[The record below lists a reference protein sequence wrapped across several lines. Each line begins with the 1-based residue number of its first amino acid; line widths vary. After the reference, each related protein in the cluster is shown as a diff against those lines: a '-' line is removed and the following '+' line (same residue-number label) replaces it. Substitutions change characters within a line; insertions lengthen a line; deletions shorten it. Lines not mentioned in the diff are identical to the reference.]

1 MTFNSLKTFQI
12 HLLIVLIA
20 SFSLIGSSI
29 LIPNSSAEK
38 EIQIPSWIKNNA
50 GWWATNQ
57 IDDSSFLLG
66 IQYLIKEGIMVIPST
81 ETSESAGSQKVPG
94 WIKNNAGWW
103 ADGQIDDGSFVSGI
117 QWLISNGIII
127 VEERVIPTD
136 IDLRVAFIADQ
147 GNTAESIAVL
157 NLIKH
162 EGAQMVLH
170 QGDFD
175 YYDNPD
181 AWDRTISNVL
191 GDNFPYFASIG
202 HHDMKAWNGYQE
214 KLYDRLKKNPDA
226 KCIGDLGIKS
236 SCTYKGL
243 FFLLMAPGDYTND
256 SDYDSFIKKQLNDN
270 DFYWNVCSWHNDMYV
285 MQTETEPNETG
296 FEVYESC
303 KNGGAII
310 ANAHWHFYARSNTL
324 INIEN
329 HIADP
334 EWPESNKLRVE
345 EGATFIFI
353 SGLGGNSVAP
363 TTEIDSL
370 DPSIRILEG
379 STHKVYDE
387 WPINYA
393 ADQSATYG
401 ALFCTFNPGGQLNKA
416 YCYFK
421 NINGVII
428 DAFTITSFLGSYYD
442 DTNPIDVDMSGK
454 DLTGN
459 DLSNTVITDI
469 NLSNAILVDADLSNT
484 ILIGTTLTKTNLTGA
499 NLTGTTLTGMDLT
512 NTILRGANL
521 TGANLYGVN
530 LSGMDLTNTILRGA
544 NLTGANLTGTTLT
557 GMDLTNTILRGAN
570 LTGATLTGM
579 DLTNANLAGQDLSD
593 HDLTD
598 VIFTG
603 TDLSNSVLPDD
614 GLSGK
619 NFDNSILDGV
629 DLSGKDLSHS
639 LFRHASFKNTNLKN
653 TNLYSAE
660 FLEVDLTKIKN
671 KSLAG
676 ANLIGTA
683 IPYSNLSGINLD
695 GSILGFL
702 NWQNS
707 NLSGID
713 FTVISNKFIEASV
726 FKGANLSNTNFEG
739 IMFPNKNDQG
749 HMIIYEFKMINGAHL
764 ANKSLSELSL
774 ELHSK
779 KFFGRWVIEKKVV
792 GNDLLVKYIHFNDF
806 SKANLHNANLS
817 NADLT
822 STFFSQADFTNAD
835 LSNAIIKGANASK
848 ANLHNANLSNADLTG
863 AFFPQADFT
872 NADLSNAIL
881 SKTILDNA
889 ILNNVILN
897 GAILNCVNHPIC
909 IQE

>member
-1 MTFNSLKTFQI
+1 
-12 HLLIVLIA
+12 
-20 SFSLIGSSI
+20 
-29 LIPNSSAEK
+29 
-38 EIQIPSWIKNNA
+38 
-50 GWWATNQ
+50 
-57 IDDSSFLLG
+57 
-66 IQYLIKEGIMVIPST
+66 
-81 ETSESAGSQKVPG
+81 
-94 WIKNNAGWW
+94 
-103 ADGQIDDGSFVSGI
+103 
-117 QWLISNGIII
+117 
-127 VEERVIPTD
+127 
-136 IDLRVAFIADQ
+136 VAFIADQ

-329 HIADP
+329 QIADP

-345 EGATFIFI
+345 KGATFIFI

-363 TTEIDSL
+363 MTEIDSL

-393 ADQSATYG
+393 ADQDATYG

-459 DLSNTVITDI
+459 DLSNIVITDT

-521 TGANLYGVN
+521 T
-530 LSGMDLTNTILRGA
+530 D
-544 NLTGANLTGTTLT
+544 
-557 GMDLTNTILRGAN
+557 
-570 LTGATLTGM
+570 ATLTGM
-579 DLTNANLAGQDLSD
+579 DLTNANLTGQDLSD

-639 LFRHASFKNTNLKN
+639 DFKHTSFKNTNLKN
-653 TNLYSAE
+653 TNLYSTE

-707 NLSGID
+707 NLSGVD
-713 FTVISNKFIEASV
+713 FTVISNEFIEASV
-726 FKGANLSNTNFEG
+726 LRGANLSNTNFEG
-739 IMFPNKNDQG
+739 IMFSNKDEQG
-749 HMIIYEFKMINGAHL
+749 QMKYYELTITNGAYL
-764 ANKSLSELSL
+764 ANKSLAEISE
-774 ELHSK
+774 ELRKVGS
-779 KFFGRWVIEKKVV
+779 FGNWVTEKKVV
-792 GNDLLVKYIHFNDF
+792 GNDLLVKFIRYNDF
-806 SKANLHNANLS
+806 EKANLHNANLS

-822 STFFSQADFTNAD
+822 STFFPQADLTNAD
-835 LSNAIIKGANASK
+835 LSNSILRGANASK
-848 ANLHNANLSNADLTG
+848 ANLNNANLSNADLTS
-863 AFFPQADFT
+863 AYFPQADLT

>member
-1 MTFNSLKTFQI
+1 MKTFQI

-127 VEERVIPTD
+127 VEERLIHTD

-175 YYDNPD
+175 YDDDPD
-181 AWDRTISNVL
+181 AWDRMISNVL

-202 HHDMKAWNGYQE
+202 HHDTKAWNGYQE

-329 HIADP
+329 QIADP

-345 EGATFIFI
+345 KGATFIFI
-353 SGLGGNSVAP
+353 SGLGGNSVTP

-370 DPSIRILEG
+370 DPSISILEG

-393 ADQSATYG
+393 SNQNATYG

-459 DLSNTVITDI
+459 DLSNIVITDT

-512 NTILRGANL
+512 STILRGANL
-521 TGANLYGVN
+521 T
-530 LSGMDLTNTILRGA
+530 D
-544 NLTGANLTGTTLT
+544 
-557 GMDLTNTILRGAN
+557 
-570 LTGATLTGM
+570 ATLTGM
-579 DLTNANLAGQDLSD
+579 DLTNANLTGQDLSD
-593 HDLTD
+593 HDLMD

-603 TDLSNSVLPDD
+603 ADLSNSVLPDD

-639 LFRHASFKNTNLKN
+639 DFRHTSFKNTNLKN
-653 TNLYSAE
+653 TNLYSTE

-707 NLSGID
+707 NLSGVD

-726 FKGANLSNTNFEG
+726 FWRANLSNTNFEG
-739 IMFPNKNDQG
+739 VIFYDKDEQG
-749 HMIIYEFKMINGAHL
+749 QMKHYEFKITNGAYL
-764 ANKSLSELSL
+764 ANKSLSELSG
-774 ELHSK
+774 ELRKVGS
-779 KFFGRWVIEKKVV
+779 FGNWVTEKKVV
-792 GNDLLVKYIHFNDF
+792 GNDLLIKFIRYNDF
-806 SKANLHNANLS
+806 ENANLNNANLS
-817 NADLT
+817 NVDLT
-822 STFFSQADFTNAD
+822 SAIFPQADFTNAD
-835 LSNAIIKGANASK
+835 LSNSILKGVNAWK
-848 ANLHNANLSNADLTG
+848 ANLNNANLSNVDLTS

-881 SKTILDNA
+881 SKTNLDNA